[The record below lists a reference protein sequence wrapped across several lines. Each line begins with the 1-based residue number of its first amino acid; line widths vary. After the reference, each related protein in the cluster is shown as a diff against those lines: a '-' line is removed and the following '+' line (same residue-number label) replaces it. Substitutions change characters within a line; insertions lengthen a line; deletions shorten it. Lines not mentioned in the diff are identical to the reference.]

1 MQVEEEL
8 VAPACCSGV
17 GLGGKGNEDRD
28 RFTKRGAEEGLPEGE
43 VPAVRVCR
51 GPILPRKPRGTHRS
65 VRGCAFSSS
74 DSNAR
79 ISSRKAEMSSVAAIF
94 CGQ

>member
-43 VPAVRVCR
+43 VPAVRVLS
-51 GPILPRKPRGTHRS
+51 IL
-65 VRGCAFSSS
+65 
-74 DSNAR
+74 
-79 ISSRKAEMSSVAAIF
+79 IF
-94 CGQ
+94 DC

>member
-28 RFTKRGAEEGLPEGE
+28 RFLTKRGAEEGLPEEGLMIW
-43 VPAVRVCR
+43 RVTLRCV
-51 GPILPRKPRGTHRS
+51 GMSWVLVFCWEGAAWLCPR
-65 VRGCAFSSS
+65 
-74 DSNAR
+74 
-79 ISSRKAEMSSVAAIF
+79 
-94 CGQ
+94 

>member
-43 VPAVRVCR
+43 VLQVPAR
-51 GPILPRKPRGTHRS
+51 GLQARAPNL
-65 VRGCAFSSS
+65 FSRHKYFLLLSS
-74 DSNAR
+74 H
-79 ISSRKAEMSSVAAIF
+79 V
-94 CGQ
+94 

>member
-43 VPAVRVCR
+43 VSAVRVV
-51 GPILPRKPRGTHRS
+51 PRADLAEKTQRDPASRARLC
-65 VRGCAFSSS
+65 VFLLRFQCAHFL
-74 DSNAR
+74 AQ
-79 ISSRKAEMSSVAAIF
+79 
-94 CGQ
+94 G